1 MKLILGGR
9 TGWSELSN
17 LYKLIHKK
25 RLIKDSQKIISNK
38 QDKSWNKLIINMTEA
53 DLLFYTVV
61 DDYINTMKTTFYISC
76 LQAFFELQVY
86 K

>member
-1 MKLILGGR
+1 
-9 TGWSELSN
+9 
-17 LYKLIHKK
+17 
-25 RLIKDSQKIISNK
+25 
-38 QDKSWNKLIINMTEA
+38 MTEA